1 MSSPRRRRGP
11 EPVIRIIRSATGAR
25 IAPQPWMTETPTRRV
40 LAALAAG
47 GAVARF
53 VGGSVRDTLLGRP
66 VSDIDIATS
75 AAPEVVTA
83 LLQKARVKVVPTG
96 VAHGTVT
103 AVAKPRH
110 FEITTLRRDVEPQ
123 GRRAVV
129 AFVDDWR
136 VDAERRDFTMN
147 ALFLDPDGTIHDYVG
162 GLADVAGRRVRF
174 VGDPATRIR
183 EDVLRLLRFYRFHAQ
198 LGHPPADGA
207 ARAACRT
214 LAALLPTLSAE
225 RVAAELLK
233 LLAARDPLPA
243 LTLMREDAVLPV
255 ILPEATRF
263 DRLAGMVAIEP
274 ETDAI
279 RRLAALTAVDGEGAL
294 ALARRLRLSNEQR
307 DRLRA
312 LATPEWPLN
321 LADHT
326 RAQRRALYHLG
337 LGRYRD
343 LVLLRAAEEGSS
355 AKRRARTLLARAD
368 ETGDLEFPLKG
379 RDVTALRIQPGPRVG
394 ALLKEL
400 AAWWEAGDFRADRK
414 ACLAEL
420 KRRAK
425 EP

>member
-1 MSSPRRRRGP
+1 
-11 EPVIRIIRSATGAR
+11 
-25 IAPQPWMTETPTRRV
+25 MTEAPTRRV

-47 GAVARF
+47 GVVARF
-53 VGGSVRDTLLGRP
+53 VGGSVRDTLMGRP
-66 VSDIDIATS
+66 VSDIDIATP
-75 AAPEVVTA
+75 APPEMVTA

-96 VAHGTVT
+96 FAHGTVT

-147 ALFLDPDGTIHDYVG
+147 ALFLDPDGTLHDYVG
-162 GLADVAGRRVRF
+162 GLEDVATHRVRF

-198 LGHPPADGA
+198 LGHPPADEA
-207 ARAACRT
+207 ARAACRA

-225 RVAAELLK
+225 RVAAEFLK

-243 LTLMREDAVLPV
+243 LALMQEDAILPV
-255 ILPEATRF
+255 ILPEASHF
-263 DRLAGMVAIEP
+263 DRLTGMVAIEP
-274 ETDAI
+274 ETDPV
-279 RRLAALTAVDGEGAL
+279 RRLAALVAVGGAGAL

-307 DRLRA
+307 DRLQA
-312 LATPEWPLN
+312 MAAPEWPLDI
-321 LADHT
+321 AGDA

-337 LGRYRD
+337 VDRYRD
-343 LVLLRAAEEGSS
+343 LVLLRAAEVGVS
-355 AKRRARTLLARAD
+355 AKRRARTLLARAS
-368 ETGDLEFPLKG
+368 EIPEIRFPLKG
-379 RDVTALRIQPGPRVG
+379 RDVIALKIGPGPRIG
-394 ALLKEL
+394 ALLAEV
-400 AAWWEAGDFRADRK
+400 AAWWEAGDFRDDHK

-420 KRRAK
+420 KARAR
-425 EP
+425 ER

>member
-1 MSSPRRRRGP
+1 
-11 EPVIRIIRSATGAR
+11 VVRIVRTETGVR
-25 IAPQPWMTETPTRRV
+25 IAPQPWMTEAPTRRV

-47 GAVARF
+47 GVAARF
-53 VGGSVRDTLLGRP
+53 VGGSVRDTLMGRP
-66 VSDIDIATS
+66 VSDIDIATP
-75 AAPEVVTA
+75 APPEVVTA

-147 ALFLDPDGTIHDYVG
+147 ALFLDADGTIHDYVG
-162 GLADVAGRRVRF
+162 GLEDVPTRRVRF
-174 VGDPATRIR
+174 VGDPETRIR

-198 LGHPPADGA
+198 LGHPPADEA

-214 LAALLPTLSAE
+214 LASLLPTLSAE

-233 LLAARDPLPA
+233 LLAASDPLPA
-243 LTLMREDAVLPV
+243 LSLMREDAVLPV

-274 ETDAI
+274 ETDAV
-279 RRLAALTAVDGEGAL
+279 RRLAALVDVDGAGAL
-294 ALARRLRLSNEQR
+294 GLARRLRLSNDHR
-307 DRLRA
+307 DRLHE
-312 LATPEWPLN
+312 LAVPDWPLD
-321 LADHT
+321 LAGDA
-326 RAQRRALYHLG
+326 RRQRRALYHLG
-337 LGRYRD
+337 LRRYRD
-343 LVLLRAAEEGSS
+343 LVLLRAAEIGIP
-355 AKRRARTLLARAD
+355 AKRRARALLARAG
-368 ETGDLEFPLKG
+368 EIREIKFPLKG
-379 RDVTALRIQPGPRVG
+379 RDAMALKIKPGPRIG
-394 ALLKEL
+394 ELLTEV

-414 ACLAEL
+414 ACLVEL
-420 KRRAK
+420 RARAK
-425 EP
+425 ER